1 MAESTFVEWVGGRRV
16 VRRERERRE
25 REVFDGVGH
34 IGMGR

>member
-1 MAESTFVEWVGGRRV
+1 MQWVGGRRL
-16 VRRERERRE
+16 VRSRRRERRE